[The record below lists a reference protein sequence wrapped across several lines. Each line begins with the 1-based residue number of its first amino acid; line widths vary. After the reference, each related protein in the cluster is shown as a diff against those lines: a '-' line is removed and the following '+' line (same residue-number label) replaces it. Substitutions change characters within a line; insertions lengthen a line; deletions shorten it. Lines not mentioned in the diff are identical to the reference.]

1 MFYSWAFIIR
11 APLKKVSLRSGLAG
25 PPHPTYLSPWQER
38 LPLEVFQKTSNRDA
52 IDFFCLAL
60 LLLLLLLSPHLRHYP
75 PPGHQHTSCLR
86 VWKENERELERESG
100 SGIMKAKMAGKFD
113 RCLLFVCLTSTGTQK
128 CMSKGCIHL
137 KLTNWGTELHSRNDI
152 SLLKDMPSYE

>member
-60 LLLLLLLSPHLRHYP
+60 LLLLLSPHLRHYP

-100 SGIMKAKMAGKFD
+100 SGIMKAKMAGKFG
-113 RCLLFVCLTSTGTQK
+113 RCLCVWPQRKFRSAWAK
-128 CMSKGCIHL
+128 AGCIHL